1 MQEILQTR
9 LPYEIDP
16 AHRLP
21 GTRPL
26 DEAQWLLRDEAFAG
40 QMALREALL
49 STRREDVVRLSDR
62 ARPAAAELLETVLAF
77 LATDS
82 GYSRAGGVITR
93 PDGGKVALDRD
104 DPMGTLGRLVQEDF
118 CLLEKAPGEEE
129 HVLTGAV
136 LCFPASWTL
145 AEKFLHP
152 MIRIHRPVAAYDE
165 NIAKRVQRLFDGV
178 QVGRP
183 LWRYNYLHHGNPA
196 LYQPQSETRK
206 DYASYSKAPQTY
218 IRSERQTMRRL
229 PETRAVVFGI
239 HTYILR
245 REAEV
250 L

>member
-40 QMALREALL
+40 QMALREELL
-49 STRREDVVRLSDR
+49 STRRDDVLRLSDR
-62 ARPAAAELLETVLAF
+62 ARPAADELLELVLDF
-77 LATDS
+77 LKGDP
-82 GYSRAGGVITR
+82 GYSRTGEVMTR
-93 PDGGKVALDRD
+93 PDGVAVTIDRA
-104 DPMGTLGRLVQEDF
+104 DPMGTLGLLVQEDF
-118 CLLEKAPGEEE
+118 CLLEKAPDEEE

-152 MIRIHRPVAAYDE
+152 MIRIHKPVAVYDE

-178 QVGRP
+178 QVGKP
-183 LWRYNYLHHGNPA
+183 LWRYNYLHHGNPS
-196 LYQPQSETRK
+196 LYQPQSESRK
-206 DYASYSKAPQTY
+206 DYANYSKAPQTY

-229 PETRAVVFGI
+229 PQTRAVVFGI
-239 HTYILR
+239 HTFILR
-245 REAEV
+245 RAEAAE
-250 L
+250 